1 MPCDQC
7 VGIEQEFGW
16 RTAQRQQ
23 SNYRRKGAPPT
34 TRLLI
39 QALLEA
45 GVEAQTILDIGG
57 GVGALQHALLQA
69 GASHA
74 QSVDA
79 SAAYLEIARQEA
91 DRLGWTD
98 RIEAVHGDFV
108 QVAATIGEADIVTL
122 DRVICCYYNMRAL
135 VAESARRARRRY
147 GLVYPRDLW
156 WLRPAF
162 AASNLFLRLRRR
174 PFRVFLHPTA
184 AVEAVIAG
192 HGLKKTFHR
201 NRGLWQVVLFS
212 A

>member
-1 MPCDQC
+1 MSCDQC
-7 VGIEQEFGW
+7 LGIEQEFGS
-16 RTAQRQQ
+16 RTAQREQRHYQQ
-23 SNYRRKGAPPT
+23 KGAPAT
-34 TRLLI
+34 TQLLI
-39 QALLEA
+39 RALVEG
-45 GVEAQTILDIGG
+45 GVADQTVLDIGG
-57 GVGALQHALLQA
+57 GVGALQHALLKA
-69 GASHA
+69 GASRA

-91 DRLGWTD
+91 ERLGLAH
-98 RIEAVHGDFV
+98 RIEAMHGDFV
-108 QVAATIGEADIVTL
+108 QLAASIGEADIVTL
-122 DRVICCYYNMRAL
+122 DRVICCYDDMHTL

-162 AASNLFLRLRRR
+162 AAGNLLLRLRRR

-192 HGLKKTFHR
+192 QGLKKTFHR

>member
-7 VGIEQEFGW
+7 VGIEQEFG
-16 RTAQRQQ
+16 RREVQRQQ
-23 SNYRRKGAPPT
+23 RDYRRKGAPPT

-39 QALLEA
+39 EALLEA
-45 GVEAQTILDIGG
+45 GVEDQTVLDIGG
-57 GVGALQHALLQA
+57 GVGALQHALLKA

-74 QSVDA
+74 QSVEG
-79 SAAYLEIARQEA
+79 SSAYLEVARQEA
-91 DRLGWTD
+91 DRLGVAD
-98 RIEAVHGDFV
+98 RIQAVQGDFV
-108 QVAATIGEADIVTL
+108 QLADSIGEADIVTL
-122 DRVICCYYNMRAL
+122 DRVICCYDNMGGL

-162 AASNLFLRLRRR
+162 AASNLLLRLRRR

-192 HGLKKTFHR
+192 HGLKKSFHR